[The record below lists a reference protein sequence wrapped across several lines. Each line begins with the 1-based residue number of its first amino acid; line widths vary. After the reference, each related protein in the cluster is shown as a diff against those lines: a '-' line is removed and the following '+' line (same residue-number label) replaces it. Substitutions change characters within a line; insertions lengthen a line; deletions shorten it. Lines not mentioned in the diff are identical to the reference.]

1 MSFLRHNLSSYP
13 QPVLV
18 TPDPRESISDAV
30 ADAIEST
37 QAGAHET
44 ASTTS
49 HPGEID
55 SIHEGQQTT
64 DDQHQHQHQH
74 QLQHKDNTKIADGLM
89 SLMGPIVQEMDFNI
103 VSVRKSQTELER
115 EIERLLAGRCATLNG
130 FILSMVLRT
139 IKDSCL
145 T

>member
-1 MSFLRHNLSSYP
+1 MSFLRRNLSSYP

-18 TPDPRESISDAV
+18 TPDPGELISDAV
-30 ADAIEST
+30 ADAIESIQT
-37 QAGAHET
+37 GTHET
-44 ASTTS
+44 ATS
-49 HPGEID
+49 HPGETD
-55 SIHEGQQTT
+55 SIHEVQQTT
-64 DDQHQHQHQH
+64 DDQHQHQH
-74 QLQHKDNTKIADGLM
+74 QHKDNTKIADGLM

-115 EIERLLAGRCATLNG
+115 EIERLLAGTCAALNG

-139 IKDSCL
+139 DKDSRL

>member
-1 MSFLRHNLSSYP
+1 MSFLRRNLSSYP

-18 TPDPRESISDAV
+18 TPDPGEPISDAV
-30 ADAIEST
+30 ADAIESIQT
-37 QAGAHET
+37 GTHET
-44 ASTTS
+44 ATS
-49 HPGEID
+49 HPGETD
-55 SIHEGQQTT
+55 SIHEEVQQTT

-115 EIERLLAGRCATLNG
+115 EIERLLAGTCTALNG

-139 IKDSCL
+139 DKDSCL